1 MVMSVCLSL
10 SVCLSFCLSVTSRA
24 YVRLIQ
30 NLPMLSNA
38 GTMKVGYWMQY
49 CDVITN
55 PRWQTA
61 ANTKNDISAYLI
73 ENDPIM
79 MKFGAP
85 SQTMTLIL
93 TKVRI
98 FKFNMV
104 DKHDIG

>member
-1 MVMSVCLSL
+1 
-10 SVCLSFCLSVTSRA
+10 
-24 YVRLIQ
+24 
-30 NLPMLSNA
+30 
-38 GTMKVGYWMQY
+38 MQY

-104 DKHDIG
+104 DKHGFGHNSAADYLNFAKFCTKTQNPTVVTDEGEKINFENPK